1 MKQYAIV
8 NLQGGLGNQIFQ
20 VAYALYLKSLGIKVV
35 VDTHFFSSNMQFP
48 RKLELIPSE
57 FGLKNIY
64 YKNSRVFDKFGVL
77 FAETDT
83 FNLGELRKFN
93 RFVGYYQDFQIL
105 EYSKQAFQR
114 YLMIDGKL
122 KDKNR
127 VAIHIRKGD
136 YVELQQNLS
145 EKYYR
150 GAINEVL
157 IDNPDSIFD
166 IYTDEEKLDLNSEV
180 FKNVAKVYTSKT
192 NTSSVEIMRNMSEY
206 SNYIIANSSFSAL
219 AAYFSKSEEKKVIY
233 PSPWWRKSEIRIKS
247 IPDNWTSVPNIF

>member
-83 FNLGELRKFN
+83 LIAHNAGFDIGVLRASA
-93 RFVGYYQDFQIL
+93 
-105 EYSKQAFQR
+105 E
-114 YLMIDGKL
+114 
-122 KDKNR
+122 
-127 VAIHIRKGD
+127 
-136 YVELQQNLS
+136 
-145 EKYYR
+145 
-150 GAINEVL
+150 AINFDL
-157 IDNPDSIFD
+157 PNYGYGCSLRMSRKTYNLDSYRLNAVAYAIGH
-166 IYTDEEKLDLNSEV
+166 EEFNHHD
-180 FKNVAKVYTSKT
+180 
-192 NTSSVEIMRNMSEY
+192 
-206 SNYIIANSSFSAL
+206 AL
-219 AAYFSKSEEKKVIY
+219 ADSDACARIVLHMANRHEVESLDELMVKTSERLKTV
-233 PSPWWRKSEIRIKS
+233 
-247 IPDNWTSVPNIF
+247 F